1 MKIKVNRGYLIL
13 VRYLILLALVF
24 SLEVIYK
31 IFTPITIYPIIWL
44 LRILFDS
51 VILNGSFI
59 LINFEKPIEIISA
72 CIGSSA
78 YLLLLILNLSVPMQA
93 RKRIYSLIVS
103 ILLFLAL
110 NVLRIVLFASLYVNS
125 FKYFDFTH
133 KIFWYAFSTLFV
145 VLIWFFVVRFYNVKD
160 IPIYSDLKYLIRKI

>member
-1 MKIKVNRGYLIL
+1 
-13 VRYLILLALVF
+13 
-24 SLEVIYK
+24 
-31 IFTPITIYPIIWL
+31 
-44 LRILFDS
+44 
-51 VILNGSFI
+51 
-59 LINFEKPIEIISA
+59 
-72 CIGSSA
+72 
-78 YLLLLILNLSVPMQA
+78 MQA

-110 NVLRIVLFASLYVNS
+110 NVLRIVLFASLYAND
-125 FKYFDFTH
+125 FKYFYFTH

>member
-1 MKIKVNRGYLIL
+1 
-13 VRYLILLALVF
+13 
-24 SLEVIYK
+24 
-31 IFTPITIYPIIWL
+31 
-44 LRILFDS
+44 
-51 VILNGSFI
+51 
-59 LINFEKPIEIISA
+59 
-72 CIGSSA
+72 
-78 YLLLLILNLSVPMQA
+78 
-93 RKRIYSLIVS
+93 
-103 ILLFLAL
+103 LFLAL